1 MAMASPASHKPRR
14 KGKTNGV
21 DLDVRPRA
29 EAPSKAPLFPL
40 AGFLWPLRSA
50 SSQWTVLPL
59 VLMVAGLFRWAAGLW
74 GYSGAFSLSPPL
86 LPAQQRPPNKQK
98 R

>member
-1 MAMASPASHKPRR
+1 MASPASHKPRR

-21 DLDVRPRA
+21 DLDVVHPRV

-40 AGFLWPLRSA
+40 AGFLWPLRTA

-74 GYSGAFSLSPPL
+74 GYSGSSPYP
-86 LPAQQRPPNKQK
+86 PRRPTNNS
-98 R
+98 